1 VIKSHGIA
9 NALFIGALNRVGRE
23 DDMRFYGG
31 SFISNPFGDVLARGD
46 NQSDQVVAAE
56 LDLKQIREFRDL
68 FHFYRDRRP
77 ETYSELL
84 KIVVE

>member
-1 VIKSHGIA
+1 
-9 NALFIGALNRVGRE
+9 
-23 DDMRFYGG
+23 MTFYGG
-31 SFISNPFGDVLARGD
+31 SFISSPFGDVLARGD

-56 LDLKQIREFRDL
+56 LDLHQIRDFRDL

-84 KIVVE
+84 KILVD

>member
-1 VIKSHGIA
+1 MSFCGS
-9 NALFIGALNRVGRE
+9 
-23 DDMRFYGG
+23 

-46 NQSDQVVAAE
+46 NQSDQVVSAE
-56 LDLKQIREFRDL
+56 LDLKQIRGVRDL

-84 KIVVE
+84 KIVID

>member
-1 VIKSHGIA
+1 
-9 NALFIGALNRVGRE
+9 VGRE
-23 DDMRFYGG
+23 EDMSFYGG
-31 SFISNPFGDVLARGD
+31 SFISNPFGHVLARGD

-56 LDLKQIREFRDL
+56 LELKQIREFRDL

-84 KIVVE
+84 NMLVEQSPAAVPADE